1 MNTLL
6 LFLNDLARFLRTEFG
21 TDRYPVGECLGKP
34 SDLWPD
40 LVGEEFGGGYDR
52 AEPGKVRT
60 HARVAIVGAMNPAL
74 IREVH
79 GRGVS
84 TGKERR
90 KLLTNAR
97 SDLFASLLYQCTH
110 HLREVGTVLG
120 AKPVHDAGLVG
131 VFFVVFIGRN
141 VADIPAVETGY
152 YQIKPL
158 LFS

>member
-1 MNTLL
+1 MNTPL

-40 LVGEEFGGGYDR
+40 LVGEVGGGHDR

-60 HARVAIVGAMNPAL
+60 HARVAIVGVINPAL

-84 TGKERR
+84 LYLTGQYRKETQ
-90 KLLTNAR
+90 K
-97 SDLFASLLYQCTH
+97 
-110 HLREVGTVLG
+110 
-120 AKPVHDAGLVG
+120 
-131 VFFVVFIGRN
+131 
-141 VADIPAVETGY
+141 AVYETGMAVIAIGHY
-152 YQIKPL
+152 RAEAWGLRALGTL
-158 LFS
+158 LHERWERPICQPSLSIHASSPRSRHRFGGQTSS